1 MARSGRFNHLHVM
14 LGASPPLVV
23 RLDLPLPGDDPKQRK
38 PDITKA
44 RKYLQW
50 EPKVPLEKGLD
61 HAIKYF
67 RELDLGRFKKP
78 TKHTAHLNTEA
89 LEGDKKRQKTA

>member
-1 MARSGRFNHLHVM
+1 MTAIL
-14 LGASPPLVV
+14 PLQVGTTGSKVV
-23 RLDLPLPGDDPKQRK
+23 HLDLPADDPKQRK

-61 HAIKYF
+61 FAITYF

-78 TKHTAHLNTEA
+78 TKHTAHLNTDA
-89 LEGDKKRQKTA
+89 LEGDKKRQKSA